1 MKLAEVFSKAATAL
15 EGSEFSQGF
24 ADARPGTMCAGQA
37 IEAVAGMPLGRYLDE
52 RIFAPLGMVDTAFTV
67 PPDKVARYAKALPTD
82 PVTGAAQKL
91 RDGTRPHKFDCGGG
105 CAISCGRR

>member
-37 IEAVAGMPLGRYLDE
+37 IEAVAGNWDPNVTEAYTFFHGLYGDTITAINDRPDTTKE
-52 RIFAPLGMVDTAFTV
+52 QMVMLLSAAA
-67 PPDKVARYAKALPTD
+67 KVALEEGK
-82 PVTGAAQKL
+82 
-91 RDGTRPHKFDCGGG
+91 
-105 CAISCGRR
+105 